1 MKREKI
7 MPEINILITIGIPFY
22 KDRDTLSYA
31 IKSVQKQTWKNFE
44 LILVDD
50 GGNDG
55 SLEVANKFLD
65 DPRIRIVS
73 DGQNKGLPQRLNE
86 LIDMANGKYFA
97 RMDADDIMHPHRIEK
112 QVEYLEAHNEVD
124 VLGTGAYSINN
135 KNIVLGMKKPKPSDF
150 TVYDLFRQT
159 AVMHPTVMAKTSW
172 YRKHKYS
179 TDIRSVR
186 AEDFELW
193 CRSWEDTNF
202 YNLKECLM
210 FYREG
215 NSIKKSI
222 RNQILTYKNSAYI
235 IGKYGKKYVSNFV
248 VYKLQLKY
256 YIKIFVYI
264 VLAKTNTMDFV
275 FARIIGKRY
284 LVIDEN
290 TRSVAQK
297 ELNKIIY

>member
-1 MKREKI
+1 MSEK
-7 MPEINILITIGIPFY
+7 NILITIGIPFY

-44 LILVDD
+44 LILLDD

-235 IGKYGKKYVSNFV
+235 ISKYGKKYVSNYV
-248 VYKLQLKY
+248 VYRFQLKY
-256 YIKIFVYI
+256 YIKIFVFI

-290 TRSVAQK
+290 TRSFAQK

>member
-1 MKREKI
+1 MSEK
-7 MPEINILITIGIPFY
+7 NILITIGIPFY

-44 LILVDD
+44 LILLDD

-235 IGKYGKKYVSNFV
+235 ISKYGKKYVSNFV

>member
-73 DGQNKGLPQRLNE
+73 DGQNKGLPKRLNE
-86 LIDMANGKYFA
+86 LIDMAKGKYFA

-124 VLGTGAYSINN
+124 VLGTGAYSIDN

-235 IGKYGKKYVSNFV
+235 ISKYGKKYVSNFV

-290 TRSVAQK
+290 TRSVVQK

>member
-1 MKREKI
+1 MSEK
-7 MPEINILITIGIPFY
+7 NILITIGIPFY

-44 LILVDD
+44 LILLDD

-235 IGKYGKKYVSNFV
+235 ISKYGKKYVSNFV
-248 VYKLQLKY
+248 VYRLQLKY
-256 YIKIFVYI
+256 YIKIFVFI

-290 TRSVAQK
+290 TRSFAQK

>member
-73 DGQNKGLPQRLNE
+73 DGQNKGLPKRLNE
-86 LIDMANGKYFA
+86 LIDMAKGKYFA

-124 VLGTGAYSINN
+124 VLGTGAYSIDN

-202 YNLKECLM
+202 YNLRECLM

-222 RNQILTYKNSAYI
+222 KNQIITYRNSAYI
-235 IGKYGKKYVSNFV
+235 INKYGAKYISKIAIW
-248 VYKLQLKY
+248 KLQIKLYLKMLI
-256 YIKIFVYI
+256 YIMLAATQITNI
-264 VLAKTNTMDFV
+264 VLPKIMEKRYVIIDKRERNDIQHNLDT
-275 FARIIGKRY
+275 IIG
-284 LVIDEN
+284 
-290 TRSVAQK
+290 
-297 ELNKIIY
+297 